1 MSEPSEPMNGPAA
14 APSPTGPSSSPQGP
28 GPGAGSSA
36 LASRRQRQ
44 ETEASAA
51 RASRAGRNLPAAIT
65 VGVLL
70 LGGALV
76 GLLWAPIVL
85 AVLVI
90 ALLLLGVY
98 ETAHA
103 LSSRG
108 VQVPVTPLWIGA
120 VLMPLGAYFGGI
132 EALVLALAITLL
144 VILLWGVSRGSAGRG
159 ESVMGS
165 VFVAVWVPFFL
176 SFAVA
181 LLRLD
186 DGNLMVA
193 CMLLM
198 VVSNDT
204 FGYLVGARFGRH
216 PMAPKISP
224 KKSWE
229 GFLGST
235 VGSVV
240 VGSLAVWL
248 LLDDPWYIGALLGA
262 LTVASATAGDFS
274 ESMVKRELNIK
285 DMGSMLPG
293 HGGAMDRLDSL
304 VFSAPVAYMV
314 FALPFG

>member
-1 MSEPSEPMNGPAA
+1 MSDPAAPVTGPAE
-14 APSPTGPSSSPQGP
+14 APRPAGPSSSPAGTGSTAAGP
-28 GPGAGSSA
+28 AT
-36 LASRRQRQ
+36 RRQRQ
-44 ETEASAA
+44 EAETQKA
-51 RASRAGRNLPAAIT
+51 RESKAGRNLPAAIT
-65 VGVLL
+65 VGALL
-70 LGGALV
+70 LGSALV

-85 AVLVI
+85 AILVM
-90 ALLLLGVY
+90 ALLMLGVY

-108 VQVPVTPLWIGA
+108 VRVPVVPLWIGA
-120 VLMPLGAYFGGI
+120 AIMPLGAYFGGI
-132 EALVLALAITLL
+132 EALVLGLAVTIL
-144 VILLWGVSRGSAGRG
+144 VILIWSVMRVPAGRG

-181 LLRLD
+181 LLRQEQ
-186 DGNLMVA
+186 GHLMVA

-204 FGYLVGARFGRH
+204 FGYLVGARYGRH

-229 GFLGST
+229 GFAGSA
-235 VGSVV
+235 GGAII
-240 VGSLAVWL
+240 VGSLAVGL
-248 LLDDPWYIGALLGA
+248 LLDEPWWVGALLGL

-285 DMGSMLPG
+285 DMGSTLPG

-304 VFSAPVAYMV
+304 VFSAPIAYVV

>member
-1 MSEPSEPMNGPAA
+1 MSEPTDLTVGPAA
-14 APSPTGPSSSPQGP
+14 APSPAGPSSSPQMP
-28 GPGAGSSA
+28 SDASEVP
-36 LASRRQRQ
+36 ASRRERQ
-44 ETEASAA
+44 EAEATTA

-85 AVLVI
+85 AALVI

-108 VQVPVTPLWIGA
+108 VLVPVVPLWIGA

-132 EALVLALAITLL
+132 EALVLALAVT
-144 VILLWGVSRGSAGRG
+144 ILIILGWGVSRGAGGRG

-181 LLRLD
+181 LLRLE

-235 VGSVV
+235 VGSVL
-240 VGSLAVWL
+240 VGSVAVAL
-248 LLDDPWYIGALLGA
+248 LLDHPWWIGALLGA

-274 ESMVKRELNIK
+274 ESMVKRELNLK

-314 FALPFG
+314 FALPFT

>member
-1 MSEPSEPMNGPAA
+1 MSHASDPTTGPAE
-14 APSPTGPSSSPQGP
+14 APRPAGPSSSPARP
-28 GPGAGSSA
+28 VAGATA
-36 LASRRQRQ
+36 VPSRRRQ
-44 ETEASAA
+44 EAEATTA

-65 VGVLL
+65 VGLLL

-108 VQVPVTPLWIGA
+108 VQVPVGPLWVGA

-132 EALVLALAITLL
+132 EALVLALAVTLL
-144 VILLWGVSRGSAGRG
+144 IILLWGVSLGPAGRG
-159 ESVMGS
+159 ASVMGS

-248 LLDDPWYIGALLGA
+248 LLGDPWWVGALLGA

-304 VFSAPVAYMV
+304 VFSAPIAYVV
-314 FALPFG
+314 FALPVG